1 MTHEELNEALSVLGL
16 PRRATLR
23 MIKSRHRELVR
34 RYHPDS
40 GEGSDPE
47 RIRAINAAYKVIRDY
62 VDDYRYSF
70 AEDEFYEQNP
80 DERLRRQF
88 ADAPL
93 WGSK

>member
-1 MTHEELNEALSVLGL
+1 MTYVELNEALSVLGL

-62 VDDYRYSF
+62 VDGYRYSF

-93 WGSK
+93 WGSR